1 MKTTKLLGVVERQAG
16 ARVTRLLK
24 AARKGYDRLTRSAT
38 KVTNT
43 AQQRRYIRA
52 VRQTIAS
59 AEKIIAQLKRR
70 VDTVETLLGRGNRRR
85 RRPVRRGAATRA
97 RRPAR
102 TVKRTAKRTASR
114 TRRRARG

>member
-59 AEKIIAQLKRR
+59 AEKIIEQLKRR
-70 VDTVETLLGRGNRRR
+70 VDTVETLLGRGNGRRK
-85 RRPVRRGAATRA
+85 RPVKRRT
-97 RRPAR
+97 
-102 TVKRTAKRTASR
+102 KRQAKRTVERLAKR
-114 TRRRARG
+114 AVTRAKRKKRS